1 MGTDTCWTEIRRCHA
16 KVWRSLKNILSEIRF
31 KVEHVGYLDE
41 PNKNPRAS
49 VRWSL
54 EGIHSGDGEMYG
66 KKTNSNLYFIGI
78 NHAELNSYG
87 VIREW
92 VLFDEVAI
100 WKQILMNKNKN
111 G

>member
-1 MGTDTCWTEIRRCHA
+1 MYKRQGHGREDVFKLWN
-16 KVWRSLKNILSEIRF
+16 SLKNILSETKF
-31 KVEHVGYLDE
+31 KIEHVGYLDE
-41 PNKNPRAS
+41 PNRNPRAS

-54 EGIHSGDGEMYG
+54 EGVHSEDSKDYG
-66 KKTNSNLYFIGI
+66 KKTNSSLTIIGI

-87 VIREW
+87 VIKEW

-100 WKQILMNKNKN
+100 WKQILMNKNKD

>member
-1 MGTDTCWTEIRRCHA
+1 M
-16 KVWRSLKNILSEIRF
+16 
-31 KVEHVGYLDE
+31 
-41 PNKNPRAS
+41 
-49 VRWSL
+49 
-54 EGIHSGDGEMYG
+54 
-66 KKTNSNLYFIGI
+66 GI